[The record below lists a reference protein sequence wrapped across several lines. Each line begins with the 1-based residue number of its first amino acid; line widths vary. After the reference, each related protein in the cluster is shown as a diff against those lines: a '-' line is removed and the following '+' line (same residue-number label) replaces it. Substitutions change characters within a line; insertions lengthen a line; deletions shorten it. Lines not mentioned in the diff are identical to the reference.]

1 LMATTVRL
9 SEKTNAKLDR
19 LQAKIV
25 LKAGRKLSKEQILDR
40 LIEEGLRKDDWI
52 AFHGARVRYPVPDR
66 AWKKVL
72 SHIRDWGVETR
83 EEDVDRYV
91 YGGRD

>member
-1 LMATTVRL
+1 MATTVKI

-25 LKAGRKLSKEQILDR
+25 LKVGKKLSKERILDR
-40 LIEEGLRKDDWI
+40 LIEEGLRRDDWI
-52 AFHGARVRYPVPDR
+52 ALHEEPIHYPIPDR

-72 SHIRDWGVETR
+72 SRIQDWGVETR
-83 EEDVDRYV
+83 AEDIDRYV
-91 YGGRD
+91 YGGPD